1 MSGLSFPKDK
11 QVIVGVGS
19 ALVDMLA
26 REEDAFLEKLGV
38 EKGGMNLV
46 ESDYIEELVVQ
57 IQNPPSIVSGGSAC
71 NTAIG
76 VGRLG
81 GKARFMGK
89 LGQDQMGEMFR
100 EDLKQNNVEPVL
112 FTSDLP
118 TGRVLSLITPDAQR
132 SMFTYLGAASELKP
146 EELTPNCFDQAAVV
160 HVEGY
165 LLFNRDLMMATVKA
179 AKAAGAKVSLDLA
192 SFNVV
197 EESRDLL
204 NQIVADYI
212 DILIANE
219 DEARAYTGFTEEGK
233 ALAALSE
240 NVEMAVLKI
249 GQRGSIV
256 SCQGEQVKIA
266 PLACPNAVDSTGAG
280 DLWAAGFL
288 FGLVRGDSIEKSGEL
303 ASACGAE
310 VCQVVGANIPE
321 EGWERI
327 RKILSK

>member
-1 MSGLSFPKDK
+1 MSGLSFGKDR

-46 ESDYIEELVVQ
+46 GSDYIEELVAQ
-57 IQNPPSIVSGGSAC
+57 IENPPSIVPGGSAC

-76 VGRLG
+76 VGMLG
-81 GKARFMGK
+81 GRARFVGK
-89 LGQDQMGEMFR
+89 LGEDQLGTLFR
-100 EDLKQNNVEPVL
+100 DDLQKNHVEPIL
-112 FTSDLP
+112 FVSDLP
-118 TGRVLSLITPDAQR
+118 TGRVLSVITPDAQR

-146 EELTPNCFDQAAVV
+146 QEVTPACFEQAAVV

-165 LLFNRDLMMATVKA
+165 LLFNRDLMIATIKA
-179 AKAAGAKVSLDLA
+179 AKAAGARVSLDLA

-204 NQIVADYI
+204 DQIIADYI

-219 DEARAYTGFTEEGK
+219 DEAEAYTGYRDEEK
-233 ALAALSE
+233 ALAALAE

-249 GQRGSIV
+249 GPRGSLV
-256 SCQGEQVKIA
+256 ACGEEKTIIE
-266 PLACPNAVDSTGAG
+266 PLVCPNAVDSTGAG

-288 FGLVRGDSIEKSGEL
+288 YGIVQGLSIEKSGEL
-303 ASACGAE
+303 ASACGSE

-321 EGWERI
+321 DGWERI
-327 RKILSK
+327 RQRK